1 MPEVTMPDEPHRRP
15 ARPAVPGRVA
25 PRSSLA
31 DDVYESIK
39 AQVMDLAIAPGDRVN
54 IDALARDL
62 AVSPTPVREALARLE
77 SDGLV
82 RKRPMSGYTATPLLT
97 AAEFGH
103 LFEMRLLLEV
113 PAAELAARRAPAAAH
128 AELRRAA
135 TPPDEDGDE
144 PPAWTDPGE
153 TRPRYRRYAAFTA
166 QDTRFH
172 ELIAALS
179 GNPMLAEAIR
189 RLHAHLHLHRLYLPG
204 EPVADTG
211 AEHRRVAEAIAAGD
225 PGAAG
230 AAMTDH
236 LTATRARHIVVFTGA
251 SGQDGAIGRNSTK
264 E

>member
-1 MPEVTMPDEPHRRP
+1 MPDVAHRRP
-15 ARPAVPGRVA
+15 ASPPPAPDRA
-25 PRSSLA
+25 PRASLA

-54 IDALARDL
+54 IDALAREL

-113 PAAELAARRAPAAAH
+113 PAARLAAHRAPAAAYDG
-128 AELRRAA
+128 LRATA
-135 TPPDEDGDE
+135 TPPTGDE

-166 QDTRFH
+166 QDVRFH
-172 ELIAALS
+172 ELIAELS
-179 GNPMLAEAIR
+179 GNPMLAEATR

-204 EPVADTG
+204 GPAADTG
-211 AEHRRVAEAIAAGD
+211 AEHRRVADAIAAGD
-225 PGAAG
+225 PDAAA

-236 LTATRARHIVVFTGA
+236 LTATRARHIVVFADG
-251 SGQDGAIGRNSTK
+251 SGQDGAIGRTQRR